1 MKMKV
6 SLITICAISL
16 MQFIC
21 SSGEPEKNINLPVP
35 YHQQVCSNYCGIA
48 CIQMWAEYDGICVS
62 QQEIA
67 AYLGIGGEL
76 VSPYFLDL
84 GVANFTASQG
94 YLEFRPF
101 TELDAQGDL
110 IGATICGIKEYIPSI
125 MPFYGNH
132 AVLIKGYKW
141 HEDAYGRPIA
151 DKAYYNDPRYGE
163 NLTITAG
170 NLEVTFIPCPINY
183 WVIVGYPSLVPE
195 GREGYNVFILEG
207 GTYYGGSSNRDPQL
221 PPQ

>member
-1 MKMKV
+1 
-6 SLITICAISL
+6 

-35 YHQQVCSNYCGIA
+35 YHDQVCQNYCGIA
-48 CIQMWAEYDGICVS
+48 CIQMWAEYNGIYVT
-62 QQEIA
+62 QQAIA
-67 AYLGIGGEL
+67 NFLGISGET
-76 VSPYFLDL
+76 VSPYLLDQ
-84 GVANFTASQG
+84 GVAYFSGSQG

-101 TELDAQGDL
+101 DELDAQGDL
-110 IGATICGIKEYIPSI
+110 IGATICGIQENIPSI

-141 HEDAYGRPIA
+141 HEDLYGRPIA
-151 DKAYYNDPRYGE
+151 DRAYYHDPDDLP
-163 NLTITAG
+163 NQNITAG
-170 NLEVTFIPCPINY
+170 TLESAFIPCPFNY
-183 WVIVGYPSLVPE
+183 WVIVGYPSFVPE

-207 GTYYGGSSNRDPQL
+207 GTYYGGSSNRDPQQ

>member
-6 SLITICAISL
+6 FLIIICAISL

-21 SSGEPEKNINLPVP
+21 SSGEPDKNINLPVP
-35 YHQQVCSNYCGIA
+35 YHQQVFSNYCGIA
-48 CIQMWAEYDGICVS
+48 CIQMWAEYNGICVS

-67 AYLGIGGEL
+67 AYLGIGCEF
-76 VSPYFLDL
+76 VSPYLLDQ
-84 GVANFTASQG
+84 GVANFTGSQG
-94 YLEFRPF
+94 YLAIGSIFDP
-101 TELDAQGDL
+101 DAQGNL
-110 IGATICGIKEYIPSI
+110 IGATISGIKEYIPAI
-125 MPFYGNH
+125 MPFNGNH

-141 HEDAYGRPIA
+141 HEDANGRPIA
-151 DKAYYNDPRYGE
+151 DKAYYHDPDDLP
-163 NLTITAG
+163 NQIITAG
-170 NLEVTFIPCPINY
+170 ELESTFVARPSY

-207 GTYYGGSSNRDPQL
+207 GTYYGGSSNRDPQQ

>member
-6 SLITICAISL
+6 FLIIICAISL

-21 SSGEPEKNINLPVP
+21 SSGEPDKNINLPVP
-35 YHQQVCSNYCGIA
+35 YHGQVCPNYCGIA
-48 CIQMWAEYDGICVS
+48 CIQMWAEYNGICVS

-67 AYLGIGGEL
+67 SYLGIGGEL
-76 VSPYFLDL
+76 VSPYLLDL

-94 YLEFRPF
+94 YLAIRTIFEPN
-101 TELDAQGDL
+101 AQGNL
-110 IGATICGIKEYIPSI
+110 IGATIAGIKEYIPAI
-125 MPFYGNH
+125 MPFDGNH
-132 AVLIKGYKW
+132 TVLIKGYKW

-151 DKAYYNDPRYGE
+151 DKAYYHDPDDLP
-163 NLTITAG
+163 NQTITAG
-170 NLEVTFIPCPINY
+170 ALESTFEPCPSY

-207 GTYYGGSSNRDPQL
+207 GTYYGGSSNRDPQQ